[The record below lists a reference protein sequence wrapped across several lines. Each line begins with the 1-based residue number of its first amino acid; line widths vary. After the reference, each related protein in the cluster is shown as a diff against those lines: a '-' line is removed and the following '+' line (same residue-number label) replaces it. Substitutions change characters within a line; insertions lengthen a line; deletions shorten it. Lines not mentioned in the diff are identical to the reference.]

1 MYFKSIV
8 IGGLLAVVKAT
19 FAASLLHTRDDDQ
32 CRRAQ
37 LYGCTEN
44 DFSGQ
49 CEDTD
54 LGYTGVCYKTTGLFR
69 DSLASARSKY
79 STGAVLFTNGDC
91 TGDYLWLDTEG
102 ESSVDTKRYQSY
114 VGIFIPEYS

>member
-1 MYFKSIV
+1 MHFKSV
-8 IGGLLAVVKAT
+8 IIGTLFASAQAAS
-19 FAASLLHTRDDDQ
+19 AASLLTPRGDDQ

-37 LYGCTEN
+37 IYGCTGN
-44 DFSGQ
+44 DFSGR

-69 DSLASARSKY
+69 DGLASARSKY
-79 STGAVLFTNGDC
+79 STGAVMFANGDC
-91 TGDYLWLDTEG
+91 TGDFLWLDTQG
-102 ESSVDTKRYQSY
+102 QSNVNTKQYQSY